1 LLAICPTV
9 PERNDVGSD
18 RRERRTSGGGGACIR
33 GCVCKI
39 CGGVFGRLGGR
50 FRRRIGSGTG
60 RFRRCLGMARRVPV
74 GGGFF
79 DRVHGS
85 RRRCACLVIGADLLL
100 VQKRRVGLNVSDER
114 RGVRF
119 TNAISEQTGDN
130 ERIEDIGEINRQ
142 KCTNIRDISK
152 I

>member
-1 LLAICPTV
+1 
-9 PERNDVGSD
+9 
-18 RRERRTSGGGGACIR
+18 
-33 GCVCKI
+33 
-39 CGGVFGRLGGR
+39 
-50 FRRRIGSGTG
+50 
-60 RFRRCLGMARRVPV
+60 M
-74 GGGFF
+74 
-79 DRVHGS
+79 
-85 RRRCACLVIGADLLL
+85 IGADLLL